1 MKNLKLFVL
10 LLAVT
15 FTAACSLNPFNR
27 FKQTESGISYRFHI
41 NTDDGASPEVG
52 KLVSLELVYRDSKD
66 TVLMDTRN
74 LGTPFILQFIESEYS
89 GDIFEAIGMMTV
101 GDSATF
107 KLDAEQFFT
116 LTAKMPSMPE
126 TIEPGSQL
134 TFDIKLLNV
143 MTEEE
148 YMVEMERMAEE
159 QRLKQEELGRAEPG
173 LLENFLK
180 ENNIVATPRP
190 SGLIYIEQTKGT
202 GAGVTSGQ
210 TVSVHY
216 EGRLLDGT
224 VFDSSRERGTPI
236 EFQIGVGQVIPG
248 WDEGISL
255 MRAGGKAQLII
266 PSHLAYGPQGA
277 GDVIPPYSTLIFDVE
292 LIEVR

>member
-1 MKNLKLFVL
+1 MKLFVL
-10 LLAVT
+10 LLVVT
-15 FTAACSLNPFNR
+15 ISAACSLNPFNR
-27 FKQTESGISYRFHI
+27 FKKTESGISYRFHV
-41 NTDDGASPEVG
+41 NTDDGAKPEVG

-74 LGTPFILQFIESEYS
+74 TNMPFILEFIESEYP

-107 KLDAEQFFT
+107 KIDAEQFFT
-116 LTAKMPSMPE
+116 HTAKMPSLPE
-126 TIEPGSQL
+126 TIEAGSQL

-148 YMVEMERMAEE
+148 YMVEMERLAEE
-159 QRLKQEELGRAEPG
+159 QRLKNEEIAKAEPG
-173 LLENFLK
+173 ILETYLK
-180 ENNIVATPRP
+180 ENNITATPRT
-190 SGLIYIEQTKGT
+190 SGLIYIEKIRGT
-202 GAGVTSGQ
+202 GAKAAPGA

-224 VFDSSRERGTPI
+224 VFDSSRERGVPI
-236 EFQIGVGQVIPG
+236 EFQLGVGQVIPG

-255 MRAGGKAQLII
+255 MYVGGIAQLIV
-266 PSHLAYGPQGA
+266 PSHLAYGGQGA

-292 LIEVR
+292 LIEVK